1 MNLLAAV
8 VTIAFNVLANA
19 LPLNGL
25 NTGEISNRFAV
36 YFVPAGY
43 VFSIWGL
50 IYVGWLAFAI
60 YQLGAARRENP
71 RLRAVGCLFALSGVA
86 NMAWLWFWHHEQFA
100 VTVIVMLVLLA
111 TLIAIYV
118 RLGIGRIQPASE
130 AERWCVDIPFS
141 LYLGW
146 ITVATI
152 ANVTTAIAALAPA
165 IPDGTAQVWA
175 LIMIAVTVV
184 LSAIVGITRRDVA
197 YLLVIVWA
205 LVGIAIKHADV
216 TAVAIG
222 ARVAAG
228 LVGAVTAMAL
238 TTRRRVKG

>member
-25 NTGEISNRFAV
+25 NTGDISNRFAV

-50 IYVGWLAFAI
+50 IYAGWLAFAF
-60 YQLGAARRENP
+60 YQLGAARRESP
-71 RLRAVGCLFALSGVA
+71 RLRAVGYLFALSGVA

-100 VTVIVMLVLLA
+100 VTVVVMLVLLA

-118 RLGIGRIQPASE
+118 RLGIGRVQPASG
-130 AERWCVDIPFS
+130 AERWCVDIPLS

-175 LIMIAVTVV
+175 IIMIAVTVV

-228 LVGAVTAMAL
+228 LVAAVIAMAL
-238 TTRRRVKG
+238 TTARRVKG